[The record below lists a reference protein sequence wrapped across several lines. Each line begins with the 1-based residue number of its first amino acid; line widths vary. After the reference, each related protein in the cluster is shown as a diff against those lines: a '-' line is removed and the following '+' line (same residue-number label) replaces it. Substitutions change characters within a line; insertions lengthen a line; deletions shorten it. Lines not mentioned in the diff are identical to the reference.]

1 MRFQS
6 ENGVFKFLRSNA
18 GTASKLIRPRQ
29 RFVCHEI
36 NALLKRLM
44 YQVQGGEGR
53 GTMETYNGLLP
64 DKLPATFKWI
74 YLSVQ
79 K

>member
-1 MRFQS
+1 MQS
-6 ENGVFKFLRSNA
+6 
-18 GTASKLIRPRQ
+18 
-29 RFVCHEI
+29 
-36 NALLKRLM
+36 
-44 YQVQGGEGR
+44 GEGR

-64 DKLPATFKWI
+64 DKLLATFKWI